1 MFTTAHQPTSEVNW
15 VIEWRSEEVVVV
27 VPGTAQIFGAVFG
40 AILAVFALLA
50 LGVLIMTKIKRGEA
64 FSLYISS
71 YK

>member
-15 VIEWRSEEVVVV
+15 VIEWRSEEKVV

-40 AILAVFALLA
+40 AIIAAFALLA

-64 FSLYISS
+64 FSLYIFS

>member
-50 LGVLIMTKIKRGEA
+50 LGVLIMTRIKRGEM

>member
-15 VIEWRSEEVVVV
+15 VIEWRSEEVAVV

-50 LGVLIMTKIKRGEA
+50 LGVLIMTKIKRGKT
-64 FSLYISS
+64 FSLHISS

>member
-15 VIEWRSEEVVVV
+15 VIEWRSEEVVV

-50 LGVLIMTKIKRGEA
+50 LGVLIMTKIKRCEM
-64 FSLYISS
+64 FSLHISS